1 MNTSP
6 LSAKAGKRTFDAVSK
21 VEENNTGDTIK
32 KKEGKAEAAG
42 SPPKMLELATPPI
55 RSC

>member
-32 KKEGKAEAAG
+32 KKERKAEVA
-42 SPPKMLELATPPI
+42 SSK
-55 RSC
+55 